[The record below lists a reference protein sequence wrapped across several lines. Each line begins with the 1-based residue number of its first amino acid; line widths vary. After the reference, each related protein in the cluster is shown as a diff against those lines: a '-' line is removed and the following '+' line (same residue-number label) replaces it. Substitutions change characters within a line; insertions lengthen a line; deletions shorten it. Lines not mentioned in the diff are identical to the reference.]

1 MAIVIPSS
9 IYQATPTEKA
19 QLYNS
24 LLAQGYSD
32 EEIRIAAGAPRDD
45 NWALLQSIAQSLQPA
60 ESLLGA
66 RDTNPDSLLS
76 EQELDQYAL
85 QEAIYQ
91 APMSLLGAPEVFYPS
106 VDDDVSRPI
115 ETPFV
120 PVTADLNQQAVVN
133 AMSGGDGWRV
143 IEDEAPV
150 ISPAEQAVVQSRD
163 ETVVAEVAPAIV
175 PQTASTQVQPALLD
189 VQPQGTPQQDN
200 VIQSLL
206 AEPAQTQQTS
216 RPTAVL
222 FGDSMSEYV
231 GYTADGNPDNKYGNS
246 VADVISNNLG
256 IQVTNL
262 ATGGE
267 TSNEALAG
275 GSKFG
280 AFQTYIE
287 QNKPQYAI
295 IRYGAADAIKNQDP
309 ATTLQSVQQMVD
321 IAKANGVTP
330 IIVGVSELY
339 GAQNSKTGNI
349 AGYIDPGAEKRAS
362 QINDGLKQIAQS
374 AGVSFTDVRAATSA
388 GTGDLLDGVHSNADF
403 GKKMADAI
411 SEDIAAKG
419 VIAEAKVPS
428 LPANVDSLSNAEKG
442 RLYNDLIGQGF
453 TDAQIR
459 TAARAESD
467 QDWNALK
474 QIAADVKNITPA
486 QVEKQVQSS
495 AAPEGLLSTKTEA
508 PVASRFSGL
517 FATGDVLANKAQEV
531 LAASGKA
538 NDPRFADAIV
548 GSFTQNGINY
558 NVLGDGSMQGVI
570 ETPTGAYLSAG
581 FTPTGQQAT
590 EELST
595 QFEQTSTDRLLG
607 TLANAAIAAG
617 TAAGLGPAG
626 VGLMSVPAAAA
637 TGAGFTT
644 FANSGDLAQAL
655 RAAALG
661 GAAAFGIEQL
671 FPGLSAAPVD
681 DFVSADVARLAA
693 QGIPEDQI
701 AQILTQEGISGNVIN
716 AALDAQFG
724 VSAPGSAKGLGFPSA
739 ASGAPQVSVTA
750 PTSLLSTAPTAAA
763 TGGLLNAPSNV
774 VSALPSIQVTGKTVT
789 GEPFDTTSLGL
800 LTSQGLPTVPAIGST
815 QSTTIEGARTT
826 PESTTTTLPGA
837 VGSLVSSAPSQQV
850 ITEGTKLTNKTEAP
864 AAATAIAT
872 QQTVPIESRTIKT
885 ETPSILA
892 PAAATVI
899 TTPRGEV
906 PVTTYEVPRSSTG
919 PIEGSTTVNPL
930 LALGLLGLAG
940 TALGGGGSTAAPF
953 DQAAYDA
960 IARGRSPVYPRGQ
973 FTPISLGGLP
983 GMGGMGEMGAY
994 DYFGP
999 YYGAGRFGA
1008 RPQAFA
1014 LPGLL
1019 GPNTGLMATPSRS
1032 AAV

>member
-24 LLAQGYSD
+24 LLSQGYSD
-32 EEIRIAAGAPRDD
+32 EEIRVAAGAPRDD

-60 ESLLGA
+60 QTPAPSLLEVA
-66 RDTNPDSLLS
+66 APEQATSLL
-76 EQELDQYAL
+76 
-85 QEAIYQ
+85 
-91 APMSLLGAPEVFYPS
+91 
-106 VDDDVSRPI
+106 
-115 ETPFV
+115 ETPQE
-120 PVTADLNQQAVVN
+120 TANTAQQAN
-133 AMSGGDGWRV
+133 
-143 IEDEAPV
+143 
-150 ISPAEQAVVQSRD
+150 
-163 ETVVAEVAPAIV
+163 
-175 PQTASTQVQPALLD
+175 
-189 VQPQGTPQQDN
+189 
-200 VIQSLL
+200 
-206 AEPAQTQQTS
+206 

-256 IQVTNL
+256 IDVTNL

-275 GSKFG
+275 GAKFG
-280 AFQTYIE
+280 AFQSYIE
-287 QNKPQYAI
+287 KNKPEYAI

-349 AGYIDPGAEKRAS
+349 AGYIDPGAEKRAN
-362 QINDGLKQIAQS
+362 QINDGLKQIAQN

-486 QVEKQVQSS
+486 QVEKQAQSS
-495 AAPEGLLSTKTEA
+495 AAPEGLLSTQTEV

-517 FATGDVLANKAQEV
+517 FASGDVLANKAQEV
-531 LAASGKA
+531 LASSGKA

-558 NVLGDGSMQGVI
+558 NVLGDGSMQGII

-626 VGLMSVPAAAA
+626 VGFLSTPAAAA
-637 TGAGFTT
+637 VGAGTT
-644 FANSGDLAQAL
+644 SFANSGDLAQAL

-671 FPGLSAAPVD
+671 FPTAIQTAANTAVDLAGTGASQTEIVNALVDQGVRAGTAAQMAGDALAGATARQIATEFASSSIGGTAAGATSLAPNLVEVATSTAAPGL
-681 DFVSADVARLAA
+681 LA
-693 QGIPEDQI
+693 
-701 AQILTQEGISGNVIN
+701 T
-716 AALDAQFG
+716 AAPSLAG
-724 VSAPGSAKGLGFPSA
+724 AGLGA
-739 ASGAPQVSVTA
+739 ATTGLLGNTANQSVNLDVSRNATGD
-750 PTSLLSTAPTAAA
+750 TTAPTA
-763 TGGLLNAPSNV
+763 GLLGATPGTITSQSVPLDVTRTATTTNQAPSTGAAV
-774 VSALPSIQVTGKTVT
+774 GSI
-789 GEPFDTTSLGL
+789 
-800 LTSQGLPTVPAIGST
+800 TSQSVPLDVSRG
-815 QSTTIEGARTT
+815 
-826 PESTTTTLPGA
+826 TTTTQTTAPSTGAA
-837 VGSLVSSAPSQQV
+837 VG
-850 ITEGTKLTNKTEAP
+850 TLTP
-864 AAATAIAT
+864 M
-872 QQTVPIESRTIKT
+872 QSVPVESRTIKT

-919 PIEGSTTVNPL
+919 PIEGSTTINPL

-940 TALGGGGSTAAPF
+940 TALGGGSTAAPF

-960 IARGRSPVYPRGQ
+960 IAKGRSPVYPRGQ

-983 GMGGMGEMGAY
+983 GMGGVGGIPGAY

>member
-1 MAIVIPSS
+1 
-9 IYQATPTEKA
+9 
-19 QLYNS
+19 
-24 LLAQGYSD
+24 
-32 EEIRIAAGAPRDD
+32 
-45 NWALLQSIAQSLQPA
+45 
-60 ESLLGA
+60 
-66 RDTNPDSLLS
+66 
-76 EQELDQYAL
+76 
-85 QEAIYQ
+85 
-91 APMSLLGAPEVFYPS
+91 
-106 VDDDVSRPI
+106 
-115 ETPFV
+115 
-120 PVTADLNQQAVVN
+120 
-133 AMSGGDGWRV
+133 
-143 IEDEAPV
+143 
-150 ISPAEQAVVQSRD
+150 
-163 ETVVAEVAPAIV
+163 
-175 PQTASTQVQPALLD
+175 
-189 VQPQGTPQQDN
+189 
-200 VIQSLL
+200 
-206 AEPAQTQQTS
+206 
-216 RPTAVL
+216 
-222 FGDSMSEYV
+222 
-231 GYTADGNPDNKYGNS
+231 
-246 VADVISNNLG
+246 
-256 IQVTNL
+256 
-262 ATGGE
+262 
-267 TSNEALAG
+267 
-275 GSKFG
+275 
-280 AFQTYIE
+280 
-287 QNKPQYAI
+287 
-295 IRYGAADAIKNQDP
+295 
-309 ATTLQSVQQMVD
+309 
-321 IAKANGVTP
+321 
-330 IIVGVSELY
+330 
-339 GAQNSKTGNI
+339 
-349 AGYIDPGAEKRAS
+349 
-362 QINDGLKQIAQS
+362 
-374 AGVSFTDVRAATSA
+374 
-388 GTGDLLDGVHSNADF
+388 LDGVHSNADF

-495 AAPEGLLSTKTEA
+495 AAPEGLLSTKTEV

-517 FATGDVLANKAQEV
+517 FASQDVLANKAQEV
-531 LAASGKA
+531 LASSGKA

-590 EELST
+590 EELSS

-671 FPGLSAAPVD
+671 FPTAIQAAASTAVDLAGAGASQADIVTALVDQGVRAGTAAQMAGDALAGATARQIATEFASSSIGGTAAGATSLAPNLVEVATSTAAPGL
-681 DFVSADVARLAA
+681 LA
-693 QGIPEDQI
+693 
-701 AQILTQEGISGNVIN
+701 T
-716 AALDAQFG
+716 AAPSLAG
-724 VSAPGSAKGLGFPSA
+724 AGLGA
-739 ASGAPQVSVTA
+739 ATTGLLGNTANQSVNLDVSRNATGD
-750 PTSLLSTAPTAAA
+750 TTAPTA
-763 TGGLLNAPSNV
+763 GLLGATPGTITSQSVPLDVTRTATTTNQAPSTGAAV
-774 VSALPSIQVTGKTVT
+774 GSI
-789 GEPFDTTSLGL
+789 
-800 LTSQGLPTVPAIGST
+800 TSQSVPLDVSRG
-815 QSTTIEGARTT
+815 
-826 PESTTTTLPGA
+826 TTTTQTTAPSTGAA
-837 VGSLVSSAPSQQV
+837 VG
-850 ITEGTKLTNKTEAP
+850 TLTP
-864 AAATAIAT
+864 M
-872 QQTVPIESRTIKT
+872 QSVPVESRTIKT

-953 DQAAYDA
+953 DQAVYDA

>member
-24 LLAQGYSD
+24 LLGQGYSD
-32 EEIRIAAGAPRDD
+32 EEIRVAAGAPRDD

-60 ESLLGA
+60 QTPTPSLLEVA
-66 RDTNPDSLLS
+66 APETSVASEEPVSSLL
-76 EQELDQYAL
+76 EVAAPDQTT
-85 QEAIYQ
+85 
-91 APMSLLGAPEVFYPS
+91 SLLEAPQ
-106 VDDDVSRPI
+106 
-115 ETPFV
+115 ETAN
-120 PVTADLNQQAVVN
+120 TAQQA
-133 AMSGGDGWRV
+133 
-143 IEDEAPV
+143 
-150 ISPAEQAVVQSRD
+150 
-163 ETVVAEVAPAIV
+163 T
-175 PQTASTQVQPALLD
+175 
-189 VQPQGTPQQDN
+189 
-200 VIQSLL
+200 
-206 AEPAQTQQTS
+206 

-495 AAPEGLLSTKTEA
+495 AAPEGLLSTQTEV

-531 LAASGKA
+531 LAASGRA

-590 EELST
+590 EELSS

-626 VGLMSVPAAAA
+626 VGLLGTPAAAA
-637 TGAGFTT
+637 VGAGTT
-644 FANSGDLAQAL
+644 SFANSGDLAQAL
-655 RAAALG
+655 KAAALG
-661 GAAAFGIEQL
+661 GAAAFGLEQL
-671 FPGLSAAPVD
+671 FPTAVQTAAKTATDLAQAGASQAEIAAALVDQGVRAGTASSIASDALAGASASQIASDFAGITIGGTTAASTSLAPNVVEVLGSTAAPGL
-681 DFVSADVARLAA
+681 LA
-693 QGIPEDQI
+693 
-701 AQILTQEGISGNVIN
+701 T
-716 AALDAQFG
+716 AA
-724 VSAPGSAKGLGFPSA
+724 PSLAGA
-739 ASGAPQVSVTA
+739 ASGLLSTAGTTA
-750 PTSLLSTAPTAAA
+750 PTGTQTVQVQGTTQPSQTQPTGPAAAATGLLAPTQTVSVQGGTAPASTQTTAPTAAA
-763 TGGLLNAPSNV
+763 VGGLLAP
-774 VSALPSIQVTGKTVT
+774 T
-789 GEPFDTTSLGL
+789 
-800 LTSQGLPTVPAIGST
+800 
-815 QSTTIEGARTT
+815 
-826 PESTTTTLPGA
+826 
-837 VGSLVSSAPSQQV
+837 
-850 ITEGTKLTNKTEAP
+850 
-864 AAATAIAT
+864 
-872 QQTVPIESRTIKT
+872 QTVPVQATNIPAQTQPTAPTAAAVGTLAPTQTVPVESRTIKT

-919 PIEGSTTVNPL
+919 PIEGSTTINPL

-960 IARGRSPVYPRGQ
+960 IARGRSPVYPRGE

-1019 GPNTGLMATPSRS
+1019 GPTMGTMSIPATPSRS

>member
-24 LLAQGYSD
+24 LLGQGYSD
-32 EEIRIAAGAPRDD
+32 EEIRVAAGAPRDD

-60 ESLLGA
+60 QTPAPSLLEVA
-66 RDTNPDSLLS
+66 APETSIASEEPVSSLL
-76 EQELDQYAL
+76 EVAAPDQTT
-85 QEAIYQ
+85 
-91 APMSLLGAPEVFYPS
+91 SLLEAPQ
-106 VDDDVSRPI
+106 
-115 ETPFV
+115 ETAN
-120 PVTADLNQQAVVN
+120 TAQQA
-133 AMSGGDGWRV
+133 
-143 IEDEAPV
+143 
-150 ISPAEQAVVQSRD
+150 
-163 ETVVAEVAPAIV
+163 T
-175 PQTASTQVQPALLD
+175 
-189 VQPQGTPQQDN
+189 
-200 VIQSLL
+200 
-206 AEPAQTQQTS
+206 

-495 AAPEGLLSTKTEA
+495 AAPEGLLSTQTEV

-517 FATGDVLANKAQEV
+517 FATGDVLADKAQEV
-531 LAASGKA
+531 LAASGRA

-671 FPGLSAAPVD
+671 FPTAIQTAANTAVDLAGTGASQADIVNALVDQGVRAGTAAQMAGDALAGATARQIATEFASSSIGGTAAGATSLAPNLVEVATSTAAPGL
-681 DFVSADVARLAA
+681 LA
-693 QGIPEDQI
+693 
-701 AQILTQEGISGNVIN
+701 T
-716 AALDAQFG
+716 AAPSLAG
-724 VSAPGSAKGLGFPSA
+724 AGLGA
-739 ASGAPQVSVTA
+739 ATTGLLGNTANQSVNLDVSRNATGD
-750 PTSLLSTAPTAAA
+750 TTAPTA
-763 TGGLLNAPSNV
+763 GLLGATPGTITSQSVPLDVTRTATTTNQAPSTGAAV
-774 VSALPSIQVTGKTVT
+774 GSI
-789 GEPFDTTSLGL
+789 
-800 LTSQGLPTVPAIGST
+800 TSQSVPLDVSRG
-815 QSTTIEGARTT
+815 
-826 PESTTTTLPGA
+826 TTTTQTTAPSTGAA
-837 VGSLVSSAPSQQV
+837 VG
-850 ITEGTKLTNKTEAP
+850 TLTP
-864 AAATAIAT
+864 M
-872 QQTVPIESRTIKT
+872 QSVPIESRTIKT

-919 PIEGSTTVNPL
+919 PIEGSTTINPL

-983 GMGGMGEMGAY
+983 GMGGMGEIGAY